1 MSYKPTPG
9 PWKIHANYTGR
20 TGLDEADQYEIA
32 IYAEPE
38 QIKIAVV
45 ESWLGDIRT
54 ESDANARLIAA
65 APTLAQAAKEAA
77 AVLAEHVQYDDPA
90 EPSREAQALK
100 ALTAALEAAGI
111 ES

>member
-65 APTLAQAAKEAA
+65 APTLAAEASTI
-77 AVLAEHVQYDDPA
+77 LALLKTYPDGRNINWPKVA
-90 EPSREAQALK
+90 E
-100 ALTAALEAAGI
+100 ALTAALKAAGI
-111 ES
+111 E